1 MTINKNYNS
10 DRNYAHIQKAI
21 EEVKIN
27 TPDSVTLA
35 LTILKLTPTEPP
47 RSLQQLNE
55 AHQQHSAGR
64 TKEVAEK
71 LLKLKNQSLNDL
83 NKLLSQS
90 HKKN

>member
-10 DRNYAHIQKAI
+10 DKNYAHIQRAI
-21 EEVKIN
+21 KEVKIN

-35 LTILKLTPTEPP
+35 LETLKLTSIEPP
-47 RSLQQLNE
+47 KSLQQLNDV
-55 AHQQHSAGR
+55 HQQHGTGR

-83 NKLLSQS
+83 NKLFSQS
-90 HKKN
+90 HEKN